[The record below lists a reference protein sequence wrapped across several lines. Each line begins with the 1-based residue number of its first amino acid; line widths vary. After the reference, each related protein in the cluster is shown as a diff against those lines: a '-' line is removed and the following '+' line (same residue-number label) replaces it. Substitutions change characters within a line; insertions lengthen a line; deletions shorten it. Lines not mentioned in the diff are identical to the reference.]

1 MLYCS
6 VTTIFNYQNHLC
18 QNTPRR
24 RSSHSDISSE
34 EEALSS
40 PTHLQLTCSA
50 SEEWV
55 GFFSVRQQVQPS
67 SERVGRAKAVEETS
81 TRAKRQTPGAPRRRP
96 DAEDD
101 DGSWRRRQE
110 RASSRNGWTLSKPRG
125 RLLAVPEPRRRQVR
139 LQRTCFRASRFSEP
153 LAVPLPFRRVQP
165 WMDRRWTMDDTSNQR
180 GWNVDGIWMILFRS
194 VDGP

>member
-50 SEEWV
+50 SEEW
-55 GFFSVRQQVQPS
+55 GNFSSVRQQVQPS
-67 SERVGRAKAVEETS
+67 SECVGRAKAVEKTS

-101 DGSWRRRQE
+101 DGCCRRRQE
-110 RASSRNGWTLSKPRG
+110 LASSRNGRTRSKPRG
-125 RLLAVPEPRRRQVR
+125 RLLAVPEPRRTQVR
-139 LQRTCFRASRFSEP
+139 LSEP
-153 LAVPLPFRRVQP
+153 VSELLDSPSLLPFRSHSVAYNRCDPDAPPP
-165 WMDRRWTMDDTSNQR
+165 WMRPLDDKSYFAP
-180 GWNVDGIWMILFRS
+180 WMNH
-194 VDGP
+194 G

>member
-6 VTTIFNYQNHLC
+6 AATIFNYQNHLC

-50 SEEWV
+50 SEEW
-55 GFFSVRQQVQPS
+55 GSFSSVRQQVQPS
-67 SERVGRAKAVEETS
+67 SECVGRAKALENPS

-96 DAEDD
+96 PRRRPDAEED
-101 DGSWRRRQE
+101 DGRCFRRRKE
-110 RASSRNGWTLSKPRG
+110 RASSRDGRSRSKPRG
-125 RLLAVPEPRRRQVR
+125 RPLAVHEPRRTQVR
-139 LQRTCFRASRFSEP
+139 FQRTCSELLDSP
-153 LAVPLPFRRVQP
+153 SLFPFR
-165 WMDRRWTMDDTSNQR
+165 SH
-180 GWNVDGIWMILFRS
+180 S
-194 VDGP
+194 VAYNR